1 MQCNNG
7 VKHGG
12 DAEFCYYFM
21 EHFFVCVCS
30 IFAFTAANAALLLP
44 HHYHTASIKLLEE
57 MGHHGLHEDHIATDT
72 TTGIDVIVMMG

>member
-1 MQCNNG
+1 M
-7 VKHGG
+7 
-12 DAEFCYYFM
+12 
-21 EHFFVCVCS
+21 CVCS